1 MLPHV
6 RILVA
11 DDDREML
18 DAVADALRQL
28 GAEVVLAESGAELI
42 VRLAGEG
49 PFSLIVTDVSMPWMN
64 GLKAMQSARA
74 AGHAMGVIV
83 MTALRDARID
93 AQVHALGRNV
103 VLLRKPFELSQLEA
117 AAAKLL
123 SPGPP
128 AAHPAG

>member
-18 DAVADALRQL
+18 DAVAEALRRL
-28 GAEVVLAESGAELI
+28 GAVVVEAESGAELI

-64 GLKAMQSARA
+64 GLKALQSARA

-93 AQVHALGRNV
+93 AQVEALGHGV
-103 VLLRKPFELSQLEA
+103 VLLRKPFELSDLEA
-117 AAAKLL
+117 AASSLL
-123 SPGPP
+123 PHRQ
-128 AAHPAG
+128 AAASSAG